1 MTRNFVKGSS
11 RDRSV
16 WPGFIRDAEP
26 VHLNTTEHSC
36 FTAPLHVLGSCF
48 GGLSAQHLAARY
60 PERVR
65 SLTLIG
71 AFYRNFGLPDMPIDS
86 LSIEEMIDATK
97 AVGESIRRDFGA
109 VEAALGAEAAG
120 RLAAARD
127 LLLKSQC
134 TTPVNVMRYLAEV
147 LRFEGLADL
156 QRIAAPT
163 LCITGSV
170 DTIVMPDTAQVIASH
185 VQRGRCKI
193 ITGAGHYPYLTHD
206 DAFTPLVLQHMGAAE
221 RAPSADDKVSQ
232 HAAN

>member
-1 MTRNFVKGSS
+1 MRRKYV
-11 RDRSV
+11 
-16 WPGFIRDAEP
+16 
-26 VHLNTTEHSC
+26 LTTEVPDR
-36 FTAPLHVLGSCF
+36 TPATVEVGDITEQEDGTL
-48 GGLSAQHLAARY
+48 
-60 PERVR
+60 RVR
-65 SLTLIG
+65 LFCGPIVFREITGKPEPEIDLTQ
-71 AFYRNFGLPDMPIDS
+71 FMS
-86 LSIEEMIDATK
+86 E
-97 AVGESIRRDFGA
+97 IRRA
-109 VEAALGAEAAG
+109 HAAAG

-206 DAFTPLVLQHMGAAE
+206 DAFTPLVLQHMAE